1 MALKQI
7 PRNTLNF
14 FPIFSWL
21 KTYRRSDFN
30 SDFFA
35 GIVSAILSVPQGI
48 AYALLAGL
56 PPEFGLYASILPKF
70 FYAILGTSYTLSV
83 GPVSVAAI
91 MIANAL
97 ASPAVS
103 QLGNPLQSAVIL
115 SAESGV
121 ILLLMAMWRMGRL
134 VNFISQ
140 PVITGFTSGAAL
152 LIIVNQ
158 LPLTLGL
165 ASPICNVDLNC
176 YTTYFHGTNL
186 ATLFMS
192 LAALVIL
199 LFFNKPLLELLK
211 KLGVSLA
218 LSNAITKCGVI
229 FAVVSTTFAVTYG
242 ELNVAI
248 IGGIPAGLPH
258 LSVDFIDI
266 TKWKVLLPSATFIAL
281 ISYIESI
288 AIAKTMAN
296 VRGEKINPNQELL
309 ALGLSNFTSAI
320 SGGMPV
326 AGGFS
331 QTMVNFSAGARS
343 QIAMIIAAIVL
354 AITMVFF
361 SGWINNI
368 PKSALAVI
376 ILVAIVPLVRIKS
389 IFHSYHYDKGD
400 GIAEAMTLL
409 GVLFLSVEEGITLG
423 IFLTFISHLRKT
435 SHPHIAVLG
444 RIPNTPYYRNA
455 RNHDIDYLETWD
467 SLLLLRIDG
476 SITFANINFI
486 EEFIAE
492 ELKLAPRVN
501 HVVIDFSSVSDIDM
515 TALQALEQLNLNLK
529 DAGICFNLA
538 EVKHFVFV
546 KLKKSH
552 LFNQLNGQVFFDTDA
567 AVNALI

>member
-1 MALKQI
+1 M
-7 PRNTLNF
+7 PRSALNF

-21 KTYRRSDFN
+21 KTYRRTDFN

-56 PPEFGLYASILPKF
+56 PPEFGLYASILPKL
-70 FYAILGTSYTLSV
+70 FYAILGTSYTLSI

-97 ASPAVS
+97 ASPAVT
-103 QLGNPLQSAVIL
+103 QLGTPLQSAVIL

-121 ILLLMAMWRMGRL
+121 IMLLMAMCRMGGL

-152 LIIVNQ
+152 LIIANQ

-165 ASPICNVDLNC
+165 ESPACNINPNC
-176 YTTYFHGTNL
+176 YATYFQGANL

-192 LAALVIL
+192 LAALAIL
-199 LFFNKPLLELLK
+199 LFFNKPLSKLLK
-211 KLGVSLA
+211 KVSVSLA

-229 FAVVSTTFAVTYG
+229 FAVISTTFAVTYG

-248 IGGIPAGLPH
+248 IGKIPAGLPY

-266 TKWKVLLPSATFIAL
+266 TKWKVLLPPATFIAL

-296 VRGEKINPNQELL
+296 VQGEKINPNQELL
-309 ALGLSNFTSAI
+309 ALGLSNFASAV

-343 QIAMIIAAIVL
+343 QISMIIAVIVL

-361 SGWINNI
+361 SDWINNI

-409 GVLFLSVEEGITLG
+409 GVLILGVEEGITLG

-455 RNHDIDYLETWD
+455 KNHDINYLETWD

-486 EEFIAE
+486 EEFIAS
-492 ELKLAPRVN
+492 ELKFAPKVK

-515 TALQALEQLNLNLK
+515 TALQALEQLNLHLK
-529 DAGICFNLA
+529 AAGICFNLA

-552 LFNQLNGQVFFDTDA
+552 LFDQLNGQVFFDTDA
-567 AVNALI
+567 AVKALI